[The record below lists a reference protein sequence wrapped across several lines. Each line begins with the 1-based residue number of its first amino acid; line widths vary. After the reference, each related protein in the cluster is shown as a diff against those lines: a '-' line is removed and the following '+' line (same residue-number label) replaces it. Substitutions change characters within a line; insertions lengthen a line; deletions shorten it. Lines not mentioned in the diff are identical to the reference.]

1 MKSIEIIRKFI
12 GSNYVLDR
20 VAREVFERL
29 PLRLRYRLYYGKT
42 FLYWSAFLR
51 ESEYWDKEKLEAFQI
66 EQLKALLE
74 HAAQNVPYY
83 KKLFVDYGFKPERLQ
98 CLDDIKTLPY
108 LTKEMVRDRANDF
121 VATTVPKEDLIKT
134 TTGGSTG
141 IPLVIYK
148 TRESRESSQAFLL
161 NLLSRVGY
169 SPKKK
174 VAFFQWRDI
183 NMGNRKNMD
192 FLRYGNKLVLSAANI
207 NNNEWMHKYYGMIM
221 RFKPEF
227 ISGYVT
233 IVLALAFFIKEQGL
247 SPFNYMKAA
256 FAYAETLYPWQRRI
270 IEEAFGTRVFT
281 SYGMYEGVIFGGE
294 CEHSN
299 QYHIYPQYG
308 ITEFV
313 DIDGGNK
320 EIAGSGFGN
329 YAMPLI
335 RYRTMDIGVK
345 GAEKCDKC
353 NSNYPL
359 IATIGGRIKEFLVN
373 KDGRIFYT
381 AMAGIDTDI
390 FKNVKQFQFY
400 QDEPGIACLKIVKR
414 STYSD
419 SDTLLI
425 EKEINKRFNTPESG
439 IEIKIVFVDNIERSP
454 SGKILMTD
462 QRLDIKDFIKL

>member
-1 MKSIEIIRKFI
+1 
-12 GSNYVLDR
+12 
-20 VAREVFERL
+20 
-29 PLRLRYRLYYGKT
+29 
-42 FLYWSAFLR
+42 
-51 ESEYWDKEKLEAFQI
+51 
-66 EQLKALLE
+66 
-74 HAAQNVPYY
+74 
-83 KKLFVDYGFKPERLQ
+83 
-98 CLDDIKTLPY
+98 
-108 LTKEMVRDRANDF
+108 
-121 VATTVPKEDLIKT
+121 
-134 TTGGSTG
+134 
-141 IPLVIYK
+141 
-148 TRESRESSQAFLL
+148 
-161 NLLSRVGY
+161 
-169 SPKKK
+169 
-174 VAFFQWRDI
+174 
-183 NMGNRKNMD
+183 
-192 FLRYGNKLVLSAANI
+192 
-207 NNNEWMHKYYGMIM
+207 M

-227 ISGYVT
+227 ISGYKT
-233 IVLALAFFIKEQGL
+233 ALLSLSFFIKEQGL

-359 IATIGGRIKEFLVN
+359 IETIGGRIKEFLVN